1 MACSDWQQQHAGGA
15 MILPSFR
22 VWALERM
29 EILRR
34 TGGHTSIPI
43 DVQNIIRGPSL
54 IATSYKHMYES
65 GRHFRTWRTDH
76 LKRCTTN
83 SGIFLLSQDGDQ
95 ESTPYCG
102 IIQDILEVDY
112 GSFTCVVLEAT
123 FYKSI
128 MSPPRRASMILDEC
142 GFYRVDTTRV
152 APRGREDSDTLAFPS
167 QVDQC
172 MIVPMASLPSWSIII
187 PVFP

>member
-1 MACSDWQQQHAGGA
+1 M
-15 MILPSFR
+15 R
-22 VWALERM
+22 N
-29 EILRR
+29 
-34 TGGHTSIPI
+34 GGHTSIPI

-54 IATSYKHMYES
+54 NATSYKHMYES

-76 LKRCTTN
+76 MKKTTTN
-83 SGIFLLSQDGDQ
+83 SAIFSLSLDGD
-95 ESTPYCG
+95 EEIPYCG

-128 MSPPRRASMILDEC
+128 RSPPRRASMVMDEC

-152 APRGREDSDTLAFPS
+152 APRGREDSDTLVFPS

-172 MIVPMASLPSWSIII
+172 MLVPMASLPSWSIII
-187 PVFP
+187 PVFPRCRRIGVSSLGVDDDERD